1 MHPPKTPP
9 QLALGPR
16 KVPLVPFFC
25 LLCLNNYSKI
35 FQKRRMFKFLIG
47 GSHVGYPPGGA
58 PPRPHSPPR
67 GPRVSQSSGKNCKN
81 SQQLYKN
88 CTYIKIPQIL
98 TLTPIL
104 GHLSTL
110 GGPRGAKIL
119 KWPCRGVIWKIGYG
133 FFGTFV
139 LFLVT

>member
-1 MHPPKTPP
+1 MEPWGPPGHLGGCFGGVRGPGKPPKF
-9 QLALGPR
+9 GR
-16 KVPLVPFFC
+16 SRFFC
-25 LLCLNNYSKI
+25 LLYLNNYSKM
-35 FQKRRMFKFLIG
+35 FQKRRIVKSLLG
-47 GSHVGYPPGGA
+47 GPPG
-58 PPRPHSPPR
+58 PWDPFR
-67 GPRVSQSSGKNCKN
+67 GPQVSQSSGKNCEN
-81 SQQLYKN
+81 CQQLYKN
-88 CTYIKIPQIL
+88 CTCIKIRQIF

>member
-1 MHPPKTPP
+1 MSLWRGP
-9 QLALGPR
+9 LRLGR
-16 KVPLVPFFC
+16 SRVFC

-35 FQKRRMFKFLIG
+35 FQKHTSFKPLIG
-47 GSHVGYPPGGA
+47 GAFVGYPPWGGPPGDPTA
-58 PPRPHSPPR
+58 PPGVPGCHRAPE
-67 GPRVSQSSGKNCKN
+67 KNCKN
-81 SQQLYKN
+81 SQILYEN
-88 CTYIKIPQIL
+88 FTYIKIPQIL

-104 GHLSTL
+104 GHSPTL